1 MLRFKWLIEVM
12 GFRVSFPCTSEEQV
26 GSVIEGVLALHGY
39 SVEVY
44 RGESRHPPREFL
56 GINGSKVVKKPY
68 GKYRFMVYF
77 TATKQD
83 CCEVQSSSIVDA
95 LEENI
100 QDEPTDVY
108 IRITSGVY
116 HEINN
121 ELNIMYREILDAVR
135 YL

>member
-1 MLRFKWLIEVM
+1 VKFN
-12 GFRVSFPCTSEEQV
+12 RVS
-26 GSVIEGVLALHGY
+26 L
-39 SVEVY
+39 
-44 RGESRHPPREFL
+44 
-56 GINGSKVVKKPY
+56 
-68 GKYRFMVYF
+68 
-77 TATKQD
+77 
-83 CCEVQSSSIVDA
+83 VDA

>member
-1 MLRFKWLIEVM
+1 
-12 GFRVSFPCTSEEQV
+12 
-26 GSVIEGVLALHGY
+26 
-39 SVEVY
+39 
-44 RGESRHPPREFL
+44 
-56 GINGSKVVKKPY
+56 
-68 GKYRFMVYF
+68 MVYF
-77 TATKQD
+77 TVTKQD
-83 CCEVQSSSIVDA
+83 YCEVQSSSLVDA

>member
-1 MLRFKWLIEVM
+1 M
-12 GFRVSFPCTSEEQV
+12 GFRVSFPCSSEEHV
-26 GSVIEGVLALHGY
+26 GSVIERVLALHGY

-44 RGESRHPPREFL
+44 RGESHHPPYEFL
-56 GINGSKVVKKPY
+56 GINGFKVVKKPY

-77 TATKQD
+77 TITKQD
-83 CCEVQSSSIVDA
+83 YCEVQSSSLIDT
-95 LEENI
+95 LEEYI
-100 QDEPTDVY
+100 QDEPIDVN

-121 ELNIMYREILDAVR
+121 ELNIIYREILDAIR

>member
-1 MLRFKWLIEVM
+1 MYFRGAGGLRDR
-12 GFRVSFPCTSEEQV
+12 GGV
-26 GSVIEGVLALHGY
+26 GSSWLLCGGVPRRI
-39 SVEVY
+39 SP
-44 RGESRHPPREFL
+44 SPREFL

-77 TATKQD
+77 TVTKQD
-83 CCEVQSSSIVDA
+83 YCEVQSSSLVDA

-116 HEINN
+116 HE
-121 ELNIMYREILDAVR
+121 
-135 YL
+135 